1 MPLVL
6 FAHSSIP
13 PNLEQRWPPDSS
25 GAGARRP
32 GSSGAAGARCVPEE
46 RPAGSAGGG
55 CESAVVCA
63 PQLQRLLSG
72 SLTPLGLAAQLHPSL
87 KHISRDGIFSC
98 SVT

>member
-13 PNLEQRWPPDSS
+13 PDLEQWWSPGSS
-25 GAGARRP
+25 GAGAGWLELAVSPR
-32 GSSGAAGARCVPEE
+32 SVP
-46 RPAGSAGGG
+46 P
-55 CESAVVCA
+55 AVVCA
-63 PQLQRLLSG
+63 AQLQRLLAG

-87 KHISRDGIFSC
+87 KHISQDGIFSC